1 MNHFRVSRPAWGRR
15 AGVVR
20 PTGFT
25 LIELLVVIAII
36 AILAAMLLPALA
48 RAKAKAKDIQCFNSC
63 KQMVL
68 SLTMYAADN
77 GGKLIYYDDTTLW
90 ISQLQTNYNQT
101 AQSRICPVT
110 RDDAGTLWKQ
120 PPNAGLGGFGVADY
134 TWDWVYGTPS
144 YHGSYGINGWCY
156 TGMTGLDSAEKAEY
170 YGKDSAITKP
180 TMTPYFSD
188 SVWVDGWPMET
199 DAPARNLYTGAD
211 DNSMQRVTIARH
223 GLNGPASAPRKVASG
238 APLTGR
244 INMGFA
250 DGHVEAVRLQNL
262 WTLYW
267 HNGWLPPA
275 TRPP

>member
-1 MNHFRVSRPAWGRR
+1 MNHLRVSRPAWGRR
-15 AGVVR
+15 AGVIR

-68 SLTMYAADN
+68 SLTMYVADN

-110 RDDAGTLWKQ
+110 RDAAGTLWKQ

-134 TWDWVYGTPS
+134 TWDWVYGTPA

-180 TMTPYFSD
+180 TLTPDFSD
-188 SVWVDGWPMET
+188 SAWVDGWPTET
-199 DAPARNLYTGAD
+199 DAPARNLTPVPTTQHGTRD
-211 DNSMQRVTIARH
+211 DRPARPQRPGQRTAW
-223 GLNGPASAPRKVASG
+223 KVAPG

-250 DGHVEAVRLQNL
+250 DGHVEAVKLQNL